1 MLRYTNVLTSVN
13 TLGTICVVTK
23 IQPKELLDSP
33 LTGKAA
39 PWCAV
44 LDNLDLGI
52 VLATPPWIVGAGLR
66 RADIERQ
73 LGVLA
78 SSLPIG
84 NIYFQRVNRAV
95 ATLESRAM
103 LSGSGHDR
111 DRRFALTPEGFAAL
125 ILNLH
130 VLRSDPTLDGS
141 EFEFKL
147 ELVAHFNLAFDR
159 LLSAPPNIV
168 FPPSMQSFFERLERL
183 TVLGTPVLNMDLI
196 ENAFNVRRLIAEQR
210 SNVIGLKSQAEA
222 RLAQTHAMSEFFRT
236 ADLSQLNVD
245 GLGEHAALLRDTEVL
260 QEVVRTIATSGAPQL
275 SARGQVIRY
284 ESYLAYLAQ
293 LEAIYSS
300 EPNVVDINMFR
311 RRIAGLGG

>member
-1 MLRYTNVLTSVN
+1 
-13 TLGTICVVTK
+13 VTE
-23 IQPKELLDSP
+23 IPPKELLDST
-33 LTGKAA
+33 LAEKVA
-39 PWCAV
+39 PWCGA

-52 VLATPPWIVGAGLR
+52 VLATQPWIVGAGLR
-66 RADIERQ
+66 RAEIERQ
-73 LGVLA
+73 LGLLV

-95 ATLESRAM
+95 ATLEGRAV
-103 LSGSGHDR
+103 LLGSGQGR

-147 ELVAHFNLAFDR
+147 ELVAHWNLTLDR
-159 LLSAPPNIV
+159 LLSASPNIV
-168 FPPSMQSFFERLERL
+168 FPTSMQSFFERLERL
-183 TVLGTPVLNMDLI
+183 TVLGKPVLSMELI
-196 ENAFNVRRLIAEQR
+196 KDAFNLHRLIAQQR
-210 SNVIGLKSQAEA
+210 TNVLGLKSQAEG

-245 GLGEHAALLRDTEVL
+245 GLGEHAALLRDTEAL

-275 SARGQVIRY
+275 SARGQIIRY
-284 ESYLAYLAQ
+284 ESYLAYLTQ
-293 LEAIYSS
+293 LEAAYSS
-300 EPNVVDINMFR
+300 GPSVVDINMFR
-311 RRIAGLGG
+311 RRVAGLGG